1 MESAPASGVRV
12 TAPQPMSLLE
22 RAYTNAVERSG
33 DLDETRERLLDAAY
47 EQFCRL
53 GIQRTSMEEVARGA
67 GLSRITLYRKFD
79 TKDALVEQLIIR
91 EFRRYLDQFLD
102 DIKEADTVADRVV
115 VGFVASIRAIGGN
128 PLIGGLLET
137 ELTLVVGSI
146 IKKDSGM
153 LSTVQEFVAG
163 QLRREQQVGNISG
176 DVDADL
182 VAEMMVRISA
192 SFLTVP
198 SRIVDITDD
207 VQLATVARKFLVPM
221 LAAPP
226 AG

>member
-1 MESAPASGVRV
+1 
-12 TAPQPMSLLE
+12 
-22 RAYTNAVERSG
+22 
-33 DLDETRERLLDAAY
+33 
-47 EQFCRL
+47 
-53 GIQRTSMEEVARGA
+53 
-67 GLSRITLYRKFD
+67 
-79 TKDALVEQLIIR
+79 
-91 EFRRYLDQFLD
+91 RYLDQFLD

>member
-1 MESAPASGVRV
+1 MEPAPATGVRV
-12 TAPQPMSLLE
+12 TTARPKSLLE
-22 RAYTNAVERSG
+22 RAYTDAVERTG
-33 DLDETRERLLDAAY
+33 DLDDTRERLLDAAY
-47 EQFCRL
+47 ELFCRL

-67 GLSRITLYRKFD
+67 GLSRITVYRKFD

-91 EFRRYLDQFLD
+91 EFRRYLAQFLD
-102 DIKEADTVADRVV
+102 DIKKADTVADRVV
-115 VGFVASIRAIGGN
+115 VGFVGSLRAIGGN

-153 LSTVQEFVAG
+153 LSTVQQFVAG
-163 QLRREQQVGNISG
+163 QLRREQQAGNISG
-176 DVDADL
+176 EVDADL

-207 VQLATVARKFLVPM
+207 DQLAAVARKFLVPM
-221 LAAPP
+221 LD
-226 AG
+226 